1 MITEAVVA
9 EKILAFMNGQ
19 ITETTLIHWAEDAFV
34 QLSET
39 DSDIVNEETLLD
51 VLGYLGAGD
60 MAGFPLTWSALS
72 DFLDR
77 LGVKIR
83 VIAE

>member
-1 MITEAVVA
+1 MITETVVA
-9 EKILAFMNGQ
+9 GKILAFMNGQ
-19 ITETTLIHWAEDAFV
+19 LTETELIHWAEDAFV
-34 QLSET
+34 ALSET
-39 DSDIVNEETLLD
+39 DSDVANEGALLD

-60 MAGFPLTWSALS
+60 TAGFPLTWSALS